1 MPTDVICASER
12 FFEGDCDLY
21 FSVQL
26 DTMNQ
31 KLITVKKG
39 TDGQTNNI
47 VKREKLEEAS
57 Y

>member
-1 MPTDVICASER
+1 
-12 FFEGDCDLY
+12 
-21 FSVQL
+21 
-26 DTMNQ
+26 MNQ

>member
-1 MPTDVICASER
+1 LPTDVICASER